1 MSKAPLFGSLILS
14 VLMANACA
22 LGQGPGT
29 LLKIPIPPADQT
41 LHYGA
46 DPLQIAELRLPK
58 TKGPIPVVVIVHGG
72 CWADH
77 FPGPYPLPDASLL
90 KPMAVALTNGGVA
103 TWNIEYRRAGSPG
116 GGWPNTYLDLSTA
129 VDYLRKIA
137 PTYHL
142 DLSNVTVIGHS
153 SGGQLALWI
162 GARSKLPKTSVLYTP
177 NPLVLKDIIDIDGPP
192 DLTAAQPL
200 ESEYCP
206 IPAVTQFLG
215 GSPAQ
220 QPVRYRE
227 GSAQAYLPLGTPQ
240 IIVTAG
246 LLGHVGTL
254 AADYKAAA
262 AAKGDTITIV
272 PIEGGHF
279 DMLDPSSAPGKAVI
293 ATILTAATSKD

>member
-1 MSKAPLFGSLILS
+1 
-14 VLMANACA
+14 
-22 LGQGPGT
+22 
-29 LLKIPIPPADQT
+29 
-41 LHYGA
+41 
-46 DPLQIAELRLPK
+46 
-58 TKGPIPVVVIVHGG
+58 
-72 CWADH
+72 
-77 FPGPYPLPDASLL
+77 
-90 KPMAVALTNGGVA
+90 
-103 TWNIEYRRAGSPG
+103 
-116 GGWPNTYLDLSTA
+116 
-129 VDYLRKIA
+129 
-137 PTYHL
+137 
-142 DLSNVTVIGHS
+142 
-153 SGGQLALWI
+153 
-162 GARSKLPKTSVLYTP
+162 VLYTP